1 MSGLTH
7 LRAHLRQ
14 LRYPAEFRI
23 AVPVRPARP
32 AEPPPLTEPVEAPVA
47 EPPVAEPPPAADLS
61 DSVVADLATSLW
73 RTRRKIET
81 NGSAEPPRAQRAAGR
96 HLLTAWETLHDA
108 GVEIQDHD
116 GIRFDPGLALD
127 VVAYEQ
133 RPGTIAGTVLETVR
147 PSVYRSGRCIQIGQ
161 VIVAQSQEGQG
172 NGARDH

>member
-7 LRAHLRQ
+7 LREHLRQ

-23 AVPVRPARP
+23 GVPVRPARP
-32 AEPPPLTEPVEAPVA
+32 AGPPPGPEPGAVPAA
-47 EPPVAEPPPAADLS
+47 AADLP

-73 RTRRKIET
+73 RTRRKIEA
-81 NGSAEPPRAQRAAGR
+81 NGSTEPPRAQRAAGR

-116 GIRFDPGLALD
+116 GMRFDPGLALD
-127 VVAYEQ
+127 VVAYEP
-133 RPGTIAGTVLETVR
+133 RPGTIGGTVLETVR

-161 VIVAQSQEGQG
+161 VIVAQSEEGQG